1 MDYDSI
7 ALPLSYAGIKKTYE
21 EGTSRNRDNKMAGS
35 TGLEPATFGV
45 TSRRSNQL
53 SYEPTYLKSRFNVQ
67 LLNCRPASSHKVGD
81 EGLEPPTPCV

>member
-7 ALPLSYAGIKKTYE
+7 ALPLSYAGIFFGRRWDDIKWT
-21 EGTSRNRDNKMAGS
+21 NQVIMAGS

-45 TSRRSNQL
+45 TSRRSK
-53 SYEPTYLKSRFNVQ
+53 PTELRAHLNLIS
-67 LLNCRPASSHKVGD
+67 LLFSNFRTVAHIGN